1 MKGLGNLGNMGN
13 MAKMMKQAQ
22 EMQAKMMQAQ
32 EELATKEVEAT
43 AGGGAVT
50 IRMTGKQDVVSVKIR
65 PDAVDPSDVEM
76 LEDLMV
82 AAYREAKKKAEDLAR
97 EELSKAT
104 GGMNIPGMF

>member
-1 MKGLGNLGNMGN
+1 MG
-13 MAKMMKQAQ
+13 KMVKQAQ
-22 EMQAKMMQAQ
+22 EMQAKMLRAQ

-50 IRMTGKQDVVSVKIR
+50 VRMNGKQDVISIKIS
-65 PDAVDPSDVEM
+65 PEVVDPKEVEM

-82 AAYREAKKKAEDLAR
+82 AAYREAKKKAEELAK

-104 GGMNIPGMF
+104 GGMDIPGLF

>member
-1 MKGLGNLGNMGN
+1 MKGLGNMGN
-13 MAKMMKQAQ
+13 MGKMMKQAQ
-22 EMQAKMMQAQ
+22 EMQAKMLRAQ

-50 IRMTGKQDVVSVKIR
+50 VRMNGKQDVLSVKIS
-65 PDAVDPSDVEM
+65 PEVVDPQDVEM

-82 AAYREAKKKAEDLAR
+82 AAYREAKKKAEDMAR

-104 GGMNIPGMF
+104 GGLDIPGLF

>member
-1 MKGLGNLGNMGN
+1 MKGLGNLGNMG
-13 MAKMMKQAQ
+13 KMVKQAQ
-22 EMQAKMMQAQ
+22 EMQAKMLRAQ

-50 IRMTGKQDVVSVKIR
+50 VRMNGKQDVISVKIS
-65 PDAVDPSDVEM
+65 PEVVDPKEVEM

-82 AAYREAKKKAEDLAR
+82 AAYREAKKKAEDLAK

-104 GGMNIPGMF
+104 GGMDIPGLF

>member
-1 MKGLGNLGNMGN
+1 MKGLGNLGNMG
-13 MAKMMKQAQ
+13 KMMKQAQ
-22 EMQAKMMQAQ
+22 EMQAKMMKAQ

-50 IRMTGKQDVVSVKIR
+50 VRMNGKQDVISVKIS
-65 PDAVDPSDVEM
+65 PEVVDPQEVEM

-82 AAYREAKKKAEDLAR
+82 AAYREAKKKAEDLAK

-104 GGMNIPGMF
+104 GGMDIPGLF